1 MSLQNTEYGK
11 EKISELLKDAKNIY
25 FLGIGGIS
33 MSALAKMTAA
43 QGFCAE
49 GYDRVES
56 KITKKLEDAGI
67 SVYYELDP
75 SRIEKYDALVYTVA
89 ISEDNPEYLRAK
101 EIGIPVISRADYLGY
116 IMSSY
121 KNRIGISGMH
131 GKSTTTAM
139 VASVFDAGCAD
150 PTVLS
155 GAELKGIESS
165 YKAGGMENFIFE
177 ACEYKDSFLE
187 FYPSVAVVLNIDL
200 DHLDYFSGLDH
211 IKRSFTKFVSR
222 CGDSGMAV
230 LNFDDQ
236 NVRDVAKNFMGKT
249 VTFGVESDDVDYRAV
264 NIKHENRRSSFDIVC
279 PDTHTC
285 HIELGVMGE
294 HYVMDA
300 IAAATAGFSC
310 GISEEGVKKGL
321 LAFNGIRRRMDYRGK
336 FNGADVYDDYAHHP
350 VEIKSTLK
358 SAEKLGYD
366 KIWCVYQPH
375 TYSRTAALYD
385 DFVSVF
391 NEVDANMIF
400 ADIYAAREVNEWGVT
415 SEKLSSDIKDSK
427 YFSSHEE
434 ILEYLKENVREN
446 DAVIIMGAG
455 DIYCIFD
462 KMSL

>member
-11 EKISELLKDAKNIY
+11 DKVSELLKDAQNIY

-33 MSALAKMTAA
+33 MSALAKMTVA
-43 QGFCAE
+43 QGFCAG

-56 KITKKLEDAGI
+56 NITKKLEDLNI
-67 SVYYELDP
+67 PVYYELDP
-75 SRIEKYDALVYTVA
+75 SRVEKYDALVYTVA
-89 ISEDNPEYLRAK
+89 ISEDNPEYLKAK

-121 KNRIGISGMH
+121 KKRIGISGMH

-139 VASVFDAGCAD
+139 VASVFDAGDAD

-165 YKAGGMENFIFE
+165 YKAGGIDNFIFE
-177 ACEYKDSFLE
+177 ACEYKDSFLK

-211 IKRSFTKFVSR
+211 IKRSFSNFISK
-222 CGDSGMAV
+222 CGKDGVAV
-230 LNFDDQ
+230 LNFDDA
-236 NVRDVAKNFMGKT
+236 NVRDVAKDYSGKK
-249 VTFGVESDDVDYRAV
+249 VTFGIEADDVDFRAV
-264 NIKHENRRSSFDIVC
+264 NIKHENRRSCFDIIC
-279 PDTHTC
+279 PDMRVC

-300 IAAATAGFSC
+300 LAAAATGFTC
-310 GISEEGVKKGL
+310 GITDDGVKKGL
-321 LAFNGIRRRMDYRGK
+321 LTFNGIRRRMDYRGK
-336 FNGADVYDDYAHHP
+336 FEDADVYDDYAHHP
-350 VEIKSTLK
+350 TEIRSTLK

-385 DFVSVF
+385 DFVSAF
-391 NEVDANMIF
+391 NDVESNMIF
-400 ADIYAAREVNEWGVT
+400 TDIYAARETNEWGIT
-415 SEKLSSDIKDSK
+415 SEKLASDVEGSK
-427 YFSSHEE
+427 YFSAYDE
-434 ILEYLKENVREN
+434 IIGYLKQNVSKN
-446 DAVIIMGAG
+446 DAIIIMGAG
-455 DIYCIFD
+455 DIYCIFYQ
-462 KMSL
+462 MGV